1 MDFVQIF
8 IPNNN
13 NLRHASD
20 SFSEALKPEDNSVN
34 SHKLEK
40 LDRVTWRRTIN
51 IVEEIIKLK
60 DKGTISL
67 FFFSIQLDYL
77 FLATILKLVSSNFS
91 NNLRIYYLMHE
102 PRYETKR
109 INPLKA
115 NLVYLYNFLFGN
127 LADRILLPSD
137 EALEKAKT
145 FLDVSKLDRVNLS
158 FISISDRVLQKNL
171 VELKDNWNRTK
182 TFSLLGTSAPDKN
195 PQGFTLLANITERY
209 YPGKARFIRAGRDL
223 DVSVDYDEE
232 IVVRF
237 PGYMTNSAKKFLFG
251 LTHFIVVPYLF
262 STQSG
267 VIVEA
272 LSHGKLLI
280 VNDIPAFAHLKGLDF
295 VFIIDFKDEQSIL
308 DCLEYLFKMESIE
321 YENRFRKALKYFEDN
336 FSEIYL
342 ARVMKKIVSNPN

>member
-1 MDFVQIF
+1 MDSIQIF

-20 SFSEALKPEDNSVN
+20 SFAEALKPEDDSVN
-34 SHKLEK
+34 HKLEK
-40 LDRVTWRRTIN
+40 LGRINGRETITL
-51 IVEEIIKLK
+51 IKKVIKLK
-60 DKGTISL
+60 EKETISL

-77 FLATILKLVSSNFS
+77 FLVIVLKLVPSKFS

-102 PRYETKR
+102 PRYESGR
-109 INPLKA
+109 INPIKA
-115 NLVYLYNFLFGN
+115 NLVYLYNLLFGN

-137 EALEKAKT
+137 EALEKANT
-145 FLDVSKLDRVNLS
+145 FLDYRKLDRVNLS
-158 FISISDRVLQKNL
+158 FISIPDRVLQKNL
-171 VELKDNWNRTK
+171 IELKGNWEQTK

-195 PQGFTLLANITERY
+195 PQGFTLLANITNRHYSE
-209 YPGKARFIRAGRDL
+209 KTRFIRAGRDL
-223 DVSVDYDEE
+223 DILVEYDEE

-237 PGYMTNSAKKFLFG
+237 PGYMTNSTKKFLFG
-251 LTHFIVVPYLF
+251 ITHFVVVPYLF

-267 VIVEA
+267 VIIEA

-280 VNDIPAFAHLKGLDF
+280 VNDIPAFAYLKGLDF
-295 VFIIDFKDEQSIL
+295 VFIIDFKDEKSL
-308 DCLEYLFKMESIE
+308 VDCLEYLFSMDSLE
-321 YENRFRKALKYFEDN
+321 YENRFRKALQYFEDN